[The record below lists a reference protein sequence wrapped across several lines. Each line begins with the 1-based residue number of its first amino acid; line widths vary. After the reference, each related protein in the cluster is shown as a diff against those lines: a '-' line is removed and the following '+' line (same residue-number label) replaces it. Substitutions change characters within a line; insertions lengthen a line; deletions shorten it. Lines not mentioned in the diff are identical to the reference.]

1 MTCFFPIV
9 RRSLEPHKWRT
20 EQFDFAHTM
29 KRWRRRRRKE
39 EEEEEDDDDYDNEN
53 DEEGKK
59 REILTGEKS
68 RTDYTA
74 KIELRNIWCI

>member
-1 MTCFFPIV
+1 
-9 RRSLEPHKWRT
+9 
-20 EQFDFAHTM
+20 M